1 MYGSLPVDML
11 DLDEIDFVESPVEKK
26 ILAPFFSIDFDG
38 VYQTRLI
45 RDTVLFP
52 LYLAKTTPKNSLTS
66 LTSDELVDP
75 IATFFNRTLFYHNL
89 FNQWME
95 WLEHGDDPGYVTK
108 RTAIHL
114 FAPIFVQ
121 ELEGPHRYQLAAL
134 IDLCKSNQGDSVNWD
149 DRLFKP
155 DGEKKYFPSLQM
167 ETIDAVK
174 SLQGTGDT
182 DELNDAYD
190 YLLNSLVFLS
200 QHDNSGTD
208 IDLKGTGTSITNLLG
223 MSGHPNAGS
232 VRNAIAH
239 ADYHIDFSSTNETP
253 VIVYNVDG
261 TEYELKSDKLLLF
274 LNYQMT
280 LLRALSAGITLA
292 VFHANTI
299 SDKDESMEKLLRA
312 SDIADFSDFV

>member
-1 MYGSLPVDML
+1 ML

-26 ILAPFFSIDFDG
+26 ILELFFSIDIEG
-38 VYQTRLI
+38 VFQTRLI
-45 RDTVLFP
+45 TDTALVP
-52 LYLAKTTPKNSLTS
+52 LYLAKTTPKNSLSS

-75 IATFFNRTLFYHNL
+75 IATFFDRTQFYHKL

-95 WLEHGDDPGYVTK
+95 WLEHGNDPGYVTK

-134 IDLCKSNQGDSVNWD
+134 IDLCKSKQGQPVDWD

-155 DGEKKYFPSLQM
+155 NGEKKYFPSLQM

-182 DELNDAYD
+182 ADLNDAYD

-200 QHDNSGTD
+200 QHGKSGTN
-208 IDLKGTGTSITNLLG
+208 IDLKGTGTSITDMLG

-239 ADYHIDFSSTNETP
+239 ADYHIDFSSTNDTP

-261 TEYELKSDKLLLF
+261 TDYDLNSDKLLLF

-292 VFHANTI
+292 IFHTNTI
-299 SDKDESMEKLLRA
+299 SDQDKNMEKLLRA
-312 SDIADFSDFV
+312 ADITNFSDFV

>member
-1 MYGSLPVDML
+1 ML

-38 VYQTRLI
+38 VFQTRLI
-45 RDTVLFP
+45 TDTALVPLF
-52 LYLAKTTPKNSLTS
+52 LAKTTTENSLSS
-66 LTSDELVDP
+66 LTSDGLVDP
-75 IATFFNRTLFYHNL
+75 ITTFFDRTRFYHIL
-89 FNQWME
+89 YNQWME
-95 WLEHGDDPGYVTK
+95 WLEHGNDPGYVTK

-134 IDLCKSNQGDSVNWD
+134 IDLCKSNQGQSVDWD

-182 DELNDAYD
+182 GDLNNAYD

-208 IDLKGTGTSITNLLG
+208 IDLKGTGTSITDQLG

-239 ADYHIDFSSTNETP
+239 ADYHIDFDSTNETP

-261 TEYELKSDKLLLF
+261 TDYELNSDKLLLF

-292 VFHANTI
+292 IFHANAI
-299 SDKDESMEKLLRA
+299 SDQDENMEKLLRA
-312 SDIADFSDFV
+312 SNITDFSDFI

>member
-1 MYGSLPVDML
+1 ML

-38 VYQTRLI
+38 VFQTRLI
-45 RDTVLFP
+45 TDTALVPLF
-52 LYLAKTTPKNSLTS
+52 LAKTTTENSMSS
-66 LTSDELVDP
+66 LTSDGLVDP
-75 IATFFNRTLFYHNL
+75 IATFFDRTRFYHIL

-95 WLEHGDDPGYVTK
+95 WLEHRNDPGYVTK

-134 IDLCKSNQGDSVNWD
+134 IDLCKSNQGQSVDWN

-182 DELNDAYD
+182 DDLNNAYD

-200 QHDNSGTD
+200 QHDSSGTD
-208 IDLKGTGTSITNLLG
+208 IDLKGTGTSITDQLG

-239 ADYHIDFSSTNETP
+239 ADYHIDFGSTNETP

-261 TEYELKSDKLLLF
+261 TDYELNSDKLLLF

-292 VFHANTI
+292 IFHANAI
-299 SDKDESMEKLLRA
+299 SDQDENMEKLLRA
-312 SDIADFSDFV
+312 SNITDFSDFV